1 MMLNEFKENFFGGTR
16 SNRFEIVGSI
26 PTGGA
31 FTKFH
36 VRSSIIPQMSTKTL
50 TYDYFG
56 RKFHYP
62 GEKDYGNWAFTVL
75 DDTGTSN
82 NLWQMFQKWQNNINN
97 NNTNQSF
104 DVSSGNDYK
113 AYNWR
118 IRHLDING
126 ENTLKEFLLHGCW
139 PAAIQ
144 QMSLNMMQ
152 PNTMNSFN
160 VIIIY
165 DYIEITNITSRT

>member
-1 MMLNEFKENFFGGTR
+1 MLNQFKENFFGGTR
-16 SNRFEIVGSI
+16 SNRFEILGRI

-31 FTKFH
+31 FTRFH
-36 VRSSIIPQMSTKTL
+36 VRSSIIPQMTTKTL

-75 DDTGTSN
+75 DDTGPQN
-82 NLWQMFQKWQNNINN
+82 DLWKMFQRWQNRINN
-97 NNTNQSF
+97 NNTNVSF
-104 DVSSGNDYK
+104 NISSGNDFK
-113 AYNWR
+113 AYNWK

-126 ENTLKEFLLHGCW
+126 NTDPLKEFVLQGCW
-139 PAAIQ
+139 PAAVQ

-152 PNTMNSFN
+152 PNTLNLFN

-165 DYIEITNITSRT
+165 DYIEISNITSRT

>member
-1 MMLNEFKENFFGGTR
+1 MLNTFKDNFFGGTR
-16 SNRFEIVGSI
+16 SNRFEIMGTF

-36 VRSSIIPQMSTKTL
+36 VRSSLIPQVTTKTL
-50 TYDYFG
+50 SYDFFG

-62 GEKDYGNWAFTVL
+62 GEKDYGSWAFTVL
-75 DDTGTSN
+75 DDTGTTN
-82 NLWQMFQKWQNNINN
+82 NLWQQFQRWHNRINN
-97 NNTNQSF
+97 HNTNVSF
-104 DVSSGNDYK
+104 NVSTGADYK

-126 ENTLKEFLLHGCW
+126 EQPLKEFLLQGCW
-139 PAAIQ
+139 PAAVQ

-152 PNTMNSFN
+152 PNSLNTFN
-160 VIIIY
+160 VVIIY
-165 DYIEITNITSRT
+165 DYLEISNITTRT